1 MLIRHWLAAAPLLVA
16 CSSPLAAPPEV
27 QGSGQAPG
35 ASILSPAAAASP
47 RPLIAK
53 VVMRDAELAIVA
65 SPEGPRFSVASQEG
79 AVLSSD
85 LGEAELKA
93 KYPAIYQLYRSAMV
107 RTGAP
112 YLDATLTRSIVDRGS
127 DRP

>member
-1 MLIRHWLAAAPLLVA
+1 MLIRHWLAAASLLAA
-16 CSSPLAAPPEV
+16 CSSFAAPPEV

-35 ASILSPAAAASP
+35 ASVVSPAAAASP

-53 VVMRDAELAIVA
+53 LVMRDAELAIVS
-65 SPEGPRFSVASQEG
+65 SPEGPRFSVANREG
-79 AVLSSD
+79 AVLSSE

-93 KYPAIYQLYRSAMV
+93 QYPAIYQLYRSAMV
-107 RTGAP
+107 HTGAP
-112 YLDATLTRSIVDRGS
+112 YLDATLTRPLVDR